1 MELSS
6 LATLHLSLL
15 PEPFFPTAL
24 EHENIFELRFSA
36 QAASDFAAGIATLA
50 TAIDYGAFLGRP
62 FFQKLREQFIPTVLV
77 QRNCAGDMV
86 TREFFVR
93 PRVDPDCVL
102 APGASLRERD
112 HFGSRD
118 GRLPRDFVAII
129 NRLADSR

>member
-15 PEPFFPTAL
+15 LEPFFPTAL

-62 FFQKLREQFIPTVLV
+62 FFQKLREHFIPTVLL
-77 QRNCAGDMV
+77 QRNCAGDLV
-86 TREFFVR
+86 TPEYFIRQ
-93 PRVDPDCVL
+93 PVDTDPVL
-102 APGASLRERD
+102 APATCLHETD
-112 HFGSRD
+112 HFRI
-118 GRLPRDFVAII
+118 RHCR
-129 NRLADSR
+129 

>member
-36 QAASDFAAGIATLA
+36 QATSDFAAGIATLA
-50 TAIDYGAFLGRP
+50 AVDYDPFLGRP
-62 FFQKLREQFIPTVLV
+62 FFQKLREQFVPAILV
-77 QRNCAGDMV
+77 QQDRARDMV

-93 PRVDPDCVL
+93 PRVDPDRVL
-102 APGASLRERD
+102 APGACLRESY